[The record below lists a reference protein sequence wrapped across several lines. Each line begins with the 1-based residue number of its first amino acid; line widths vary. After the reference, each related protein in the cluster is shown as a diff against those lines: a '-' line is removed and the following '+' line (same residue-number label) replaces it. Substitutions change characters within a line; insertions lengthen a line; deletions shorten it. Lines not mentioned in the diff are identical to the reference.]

1 MKKAILRNNAHHEAG
16 HWVTGWIMGG
26 QSGDIELTMP
36 ADGKWVASCGRE
48 PNPDF
53 DDLNMLNTHLG
64 HRIINL
70 ISGAKA
76 ESLSGEGFNHEIY
89 RYLVSDGNGAWP
101 DFFIASELFRFFYRS
116 LSAAS
121 RKSYEEEWRELEA
134 ISERIVLD
142 NRKFISKIG
151 CLTLERY
158 IKGNTEIIFT
168 RDELVS
174 IFAESN

>member
-1 MKKAILRNNAHHEAG
+1 MQKAILRNNAHHEAG
-16 HWVTGWIMGG
+16 HWVTGWVMGRR
-26 QSGDIELTMP
+26 SEDIELTMP
-36 ADGKWVASCGRE
+36 ADGKWLASCSRG

-64 HRIINL
+64 DRIINL

-76 ESLSGEGFNHEIY
+76 ESLSGEGINHDIY

-116 LSAAS
+116 LPAAS
-121 RKSYEEEWRELEA
+121 RKSYEEEWRALET

-142 NRKFISKIG
+142 NRKFIFNFG
-151 CLTLERY
+151 NLTLERY
-158 IKGNTEIIFT
+158 TIGNTEIVFT
-168 RDELVS
+168 RNELAR